1 MDITVSDAA
10 WRDSS
15 FGESTKGKM
24 HVFFH
29 TTQVKD
35 NFQTAQQKRP
45 IFREKVFITKLV
57 PGDQFLR
64 IDRPIRE
71 TDMEEFP
78 VEYQRFLQKKEQVP
92 EGTPIAAWDE
102 ISDTQKAEFL
112 ALNILTVDQFAN
124 LPDSVGNKIMGF
136 NDLRQKAREFC
147 TPAKELMNRLAAQ
160 DNEMAE
166 LKRQLAELTAQKRGP
181 GRPPNVDKQVENNA

>member
-1 MDITVSDAA
+1 
-10 WRDSS
+10 
-15 FGESTKGKM
+15 
-24 HVFFH
+24 
-29 TTQVKD
+29 VKD
-35 NFQTAQQKRP
+35 NFRTAQEKRP

-64 IDRPIRE
+64 IDRPLRE
-71 TDMEEFP
+71 SDIEEFP
-78 VEYQRFLQKKEQVP
+78 VEYQRFLQKKEQTP
-92 EGTPIAAWDE
+92 EGTPIGAWDE

-160 DNEMAE
+160 DAEMAA
-166 LKRQLAELTAQKRGP
+166 LKAQVAELSQKRGP
-181 GRPPNVDKQVENNA
+181 GRPPNVDKSIENAA

>member
-1 MDITVSDAA
+1 MDITVGEAG

-15 FGESTKGKM
+15 FGETTKGKM

-29 TTQVKD
+29 TAQVKD
-35 NFQTAQQKRP
+35 NFRTAQEKRP

-64 IDRPIRE
+64 IDRPMRE

-78 VEYQRFLQKKEQVP
+78 VEYQRFLQKREQVP
-92 EGTPIAAWDE
+92 DGTPIDAWQE
-102 ISDTQKAEFL
+102 LSDTQKAEFK

-136 NDLRQKAREFC
+136 NALREKAREFC

-160 DNEMAE
+160 DAEMAA
-166 LKRQLAELTAQKRGP
+166 LKAQLAELTAKRGP
-181 GRPPNVDKQVENNA
+181 GRPPNVDKSQENHA